1 MGALWAASPPQHRP
15 TARSQR
21 HSVLVTHFQRK
32 SIAVCKP
39 EILLSMLYSATLM
52 RIKSM
57 REKYLLSMLIVYFS
71 NITILDS
78 GFFCPQPNALPT
90 AQVKQIDNI
99 SLEPL

>member
-1 MGALWAASPPQHRP
+1 MALAGMDLHGGSVGPPALP
-15 TARSQR
+15 AARSQR

-32 SIAVCKP
+32 SIAVRKP

-78 GFFCPQPNALPT
+78 GFFPPTPTHCPFHRL
-90 AQVKQIDNI
+90 
-99 SLEPL
+99 SR

>member
-1 MGALWAASPPQHRP
+1 
-15 TARSQR
+15 
-21 HSVLVTHFQRK
+21 
-32 SIAVCKP
+32 
-39 EILLSMLYSATLM
+39 
-52 RIKSM
+52 M

>member
-1 MGALWAASPPQHRP
+1 MALAGMDLHGGSVGPPALP
-15 TARSQR
+15 AARSQR

-32 SIAVCKP
+32 SIAVRKP

-78 GFFCPQPNALPT
+78 VFFPPTPTHCPFHRL
-90 AQVKQIDNI
+90 
-99 SLEPL
+99 SR

>member
-1 MGALWAASPPQHRP
+1 MGPPALPA
-15 TARSQR
+15 ARSQR

-32 SIAVCKP
+32 SIAVRKP

-78 GFFCPQPNALPT
+78 GFFPPHPNALPIP
-90 AQVKQIDNI
+90 QVKQIDNV